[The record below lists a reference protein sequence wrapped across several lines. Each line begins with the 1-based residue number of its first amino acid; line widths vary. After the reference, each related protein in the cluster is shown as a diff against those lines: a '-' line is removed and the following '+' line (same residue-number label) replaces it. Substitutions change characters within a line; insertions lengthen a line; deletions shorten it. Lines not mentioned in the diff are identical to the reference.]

1 MARHIMAVCVVC
13 LLCADHLPC
22 KQHDAGLNAGTDP
35 RLANPSATTTT
46 AAMNSVVAVS
56 KLSPVKRHTHGHDH
70 HHDHGSHGGHDHDH
84 GGGDG
89 EEDDRMAAIR
99 EQLDPFMVSIFKEFG
114 DSTSMTMDVAG
125 FENLMKR
132 LNMYRL
138 VTERLSGSS
147 SGGSSSSS
155 GSSSVTASIH
165 DHRDADSDE
174 ACINSVD
181 FVKRIAIPKP
191 LAMATLGP
199 AGTKLSP
206 NTYDSAARNITS
218 SSSSDKSNMTTTST
232 TTTSTESGGS
242 SSSSNNSSSVNGSDR
257 TPSSVRSNDTSEL
270 DRLKASIRLERD
282 DLFNIC
288 PILLAQLASKTSRQ
302 RAGCI
307 DPDVVPDL
315 ASFGLETALYPS
327 KEHVG
332 DGGDDSIEMSVWI
345 YSTLAVLGVS
355 LCGLLGVAVIPCMDK
370 HFYQHAL
377 QFLVALA
384 VGTLC
389 GDALL
394 HLLPHAMMATTM
406 KNSHD
411 EMMYKGLAAVGG
423 IVFFY
428 FMERFLTVV
437 AEWYKHQEKKDKPS
451 SRVRVMREPESSSLQ
466 HASSGEKQCKHKYSS
481 YPYCYDEIAMETKDD
496 HHEHNHMENH
506 NHHHHNNHNNAAAK
520 CANNH
525 GNDFGDGEHPRGDY
539 CYRNYINSKGDST
552 PQDNNTV
559 STNLDDA
566 SIESETPAIPKPK
579 LEPENYTIILREH
592 ETKHHGHTHMHGHVH
607 SPPGSLSAV
616 AWMVIMGDGLHNFT
630 DGMTIGAAFANN
642 IAGGFSTA
650 IAVFCHELPHEL
662 GDFAV
667 LLKAGMSAR
676 DAVYYNLLSSIL
688 SFIGVMIGIVIG
700 HQPEASAWV
709 FSVAAGLFLYIALV
723 DMIPEL
729 TSAHGAEDRCKTSE
743 FLLQFFGM
751 TSGFGIMLLIAMY
764 EHDLKEMFVD

>member
-22 KQHDAGLNAGTDP
+22 KQHDADSGSEP
-35 RLANPSATTTT
+35 RLSGGSTFSTV
-46 AAMNSVVAVS
+46 AAMNSIFRRPDTVAPGKVH
-56 KLSPVKRHTHGHDH
+56 LVKRHTHDHDH
-70 HHDHGSHGGHDHDH
+70 HHHGGGHDHDH
-84 GGGDG
+84 DD
-89 EEDDRMAAIR
+89 EDDDRTAEVR
-99 EQLDPFMVSIFKEFG
+99 DKLDTFMVSIFKEFG
-114 DSTSMTMDVAG
+114 DPTSMTMDVAG
-125 FENLMKR
+125 FENMMKR

-138 VTERLSGSS
+138 VTERIGGSGSS
-147 SGGSSSSS
+147 SSLVTSS
-155 GSSSVTASIH
+155 AH
-165 DHRDADSDE
+165 DRDADSDD
-174 ACINSVD
+174 ACINSVA

-191 LAMATLGP
+191 LAMATTGP
-199 AGTKLSP
+199 AERLSQ
-206 NTYDSAARNITS
+206 NNYDSAASTNTS
-218 SSSSDKSNMTTTST
+218 SSSSNKSNTTVSV
-232 TTTSTESGGS
+232 GGS
-242 SSSSNNSSSVNGSDR
+242 SSNSTVPSER
-257 TPSSVRSNDTSEL
+257 TPSTKSNGSSNGSITSEL
-270 DRLKASIRLERD
+270 DRLKASIRLDRD

-307 DPDVVPDL
+307 DPTVVPEL
-315 ASFGLETALYPS
+315 ASLATEASLYPS

-332 DGGDDSIEMSVWI
+332 EQGDSTIELSVWI

-370 HFYQHAL
+370 HFYQHAI

-411 EMMYKGLAAVGG
+411 EMMFKGLAAVGG

-466 HASSGEKQCKHKYSS
+466 IAGSGEKQCKHKYSS
-481 YPYCYDEIAMETKDD
+481 YPYCYDEIATETKDD

-506 NHHHHNNHNNAAAK
+506 LHNNHNNASAK

-525 GNDFGDGEHPRGDY
+525 SAVDHGGEHTGDY
-539 CYRNYINSKGDST
+539 VSLHHISSKDDST
-552 PQDNNTV
+552 NQDNNTV

-566 SIESETPAIPKPK
+566 SIESESTKPK
-579 LEPENYTIILREH
+579 MQAENYTIILREH

-688 SFIGVMIGIVIG
+688 SFIGVIIGIVIG

-729 TSAHGAEDRCKTSE
+729 TSAHGTEDRCKTSE

-764 EHDLKEMFVD
+764 EHDLKELFVD